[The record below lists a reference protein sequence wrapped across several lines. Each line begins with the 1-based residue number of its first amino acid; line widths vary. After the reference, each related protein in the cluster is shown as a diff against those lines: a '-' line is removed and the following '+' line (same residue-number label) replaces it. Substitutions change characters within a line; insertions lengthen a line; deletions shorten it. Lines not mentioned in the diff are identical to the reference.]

1 MAIRHRVA
9 FFMAAFGT
17 RLHLVLGL
25 RLRCGGVWVYI
36 PISKSVRR
44 ILSQMRSWSH
54 EFRPSAG
61 LRQFLVAVLY
71 VILLS
76 ICLPAAYLLRFD
88 FSLSSLETVNLLQ
101 CLFWVVPLKVFLLFQ
116 LGTLR
121 SHLGFFGVVGLVR
134 VATGLAIATA
144 VLLAVRIVTQAT
156 VFAPPISVTLIDFV
170 LSVMVVGGVRLLL
183 RVARHYALEVGAGSD
198 GDGSESKVD
207 RVAIIGAG
215 DAGTMLAQ
223 EILLKPRFRM
233 KPIAYYDDDQS
244 KWGIEIHGV
253 RVVGKPELLA
263 GAGHRKQ
270 RIDRVIIAIP
280 SANVRRLRSL
290 VEMLQAE
297 GLPFQTIPSLDQLT
311 KGHVHVTQVR
321 PVEIEDLLGRDS
333 IKLDTLDIRK
343 LICGQVVMVTGAGG
357 SIGSE
362 ICLQIAANSPSRLLL
377 VDRSEVQ
384 LFQVEQALVDAG
396 YGGLIQPLIA
406 DVTDRIRVNQILATH
421 RPKLIFHAAAH
432 KHVPLMEAQAGEAI
446 KNNSIGTALLAELA
460 QEHRVDRF
468 VLISTDKAIN
478 PVNVMGAS
486 KRLAELCLQALHAR
500 NGGVTRFMA
509 VRFGNVLGSSGSVIP
524 QFKKQIA
531 AGGPVRVTC
540 PEITRYFMT
549 IPEAVGLVLQCATI
563 GRGGDILVLD
573 MGKPVRIVDL
583 ARQLIQLSGFKP
595 EQDIE
600 IEFTGLRPG
609 EKCFEEL
616 NYVGENY
623 SPTAHPAIMRFTATP
638 PSLEKVLANLKG
650 LAEVLHARS
659 EDELKTLLAQT
670 LPDYHPRRSDGS
682 GAAGTNGATRSA
694 PNASTTCHYGKTLPG
709 QMPVH
714 AVVGENC
721 PCAKARL
728 AAIVGGKPQGPIPCK
743 AAD

>member
-1 MAIRHRVA
+1 
-9 FFMAAFGT
+9 
-17 RLHLVLGL
+17 
-25 RLRCGGVWVYI
+25 
-36 PISKSVRR
+36 
-44 ILSQMRSWSH
+44 MRSWSH
-54 EFRPSAG
+54 AFRPSAG
-61 LRQFLVAVLY
+61 LRQFMIAMLY
-71 VILLS
+71 AGLLS
-76 ICLPAAYLLRFD
+76 VCLPAAYLLRFD
-88 FSLSSLETVNLLQ
+88 FKLPSNETLNILR
-101 CLFWVVPLKVFLLFQ
+101 CLAWVVPLKVLLLFR

-134 VATGLAIATA
+134 VATGLAIASLF
-144 VLLAVRIVTQAT
+144 LLVVRLMTQAT
-156 VFAPPISVTLIDFV
+156 VFAPPISVTIIDFI
-170 LSVMVVGGVRLLL
+170 LSLLVVGGVRLFL
-183 RVARHYALEVGAGSD
+183 RLARHYTMEMGDDGEGGAGS
-198 GDGSESKVD
+198 GRVD

-215 DAGTMLAQ
+215 EAGTMLAQ

-233 KPIAYYDDDQS
+233 WPVAYFDDDQS

-253 RVVGKPELLA
+253 RVLGKPELLA
-263 GAGHRKQ
+263 GGGHRKH

-280 SANVRRLRSL
+280 SANVRRLRDL
-290 VEMLQAE
+290 VEMLQAG

-311 KGHVHVTQVR
+311 NGQVHLTQVR
-321 PVEIEDLLGRDS
+321 PVQIEDLLGRDA

-357 SIGSE
+357 SIGTE
-362 ICLQIAANSPSRLLL
+362 ICLQIAAHAPSRLLL
-377 VDRSEVQ
+377 VERSEVQ

-396 YGGLIQPLIA
+396 YGALIQPVMA
-406 DVTDRIRVNQILATH
+406 DVTDRSRVNQILAAH

-432 KHVPLMEAQAGEAI
+432 KHVPLMENQAGEAI
-446 KNNSIGTALLAELA
+446 KNNALGTALLAELA
-460 QEHRVDRF
+460 QEHQVERF

-478 PVNVMGAS
+478 PVNVMGAT
-486 KRLAELCLQALHAR
+486 KRLAELCLQALNAR
-500 NGGVTRFMA
+500 NGGVTQFMA

-549 IPEAVGLVLQCATI
+549 IPEAVGLVLQCATL

-595 EQDIE
+595 EQDIA
-600 IEFTGLRPG
+600 IEYTGLRPG

-638 PSLEKVLANLKG
+638 PSLEKVLANLKA
-650 LAEVLHARS
+650 LAAVLPERS
-659 EDELKTLLAQT
+659 EAELKTLLQQVV
-670 LPDYHPRRSDGS
+670 PDYHPRIPGGS
-682 GAAGTNGATRSA
+682 AAAGTNGTFH
-694 PNASTTCHYGKTLPG
+694 NGLDASSTCRYGKLGPNG
-709 QMPVH
+709 MPAH

-721 PCAKARL
+721 PCAKVRL
-728 AAIVGGKPQGPIPCK
+728 AAVGAGEAPAPK
-743 AAD
+743 AANANARPDIATRQEAS